1 MNKQDF
7 IEYINLLE
15 HQDLI
20 VQDWDSLGLSLYETS
35 LYNNIWGTIAILEKQ
50 LFDENGRDWIS
61 WYLFERKSLTTGD
74 ILPWYDEEGNE
85 HICNDVEDLWE
96 IVKDNLKIK

>member
-20 VQDWDSLGLSLYETS
+20 VQDWDSLGLNLYETS
-35 LYNNIWGTIAILEKQ
+35 L
-50 LFDENGRDWIS
+50 
-61 WYLFERKSLTTGD
+61 
-74 ILPWYDEEGNE
+74 
-85 HICNDVEDLWE
+85 
-96 IVKDNLKIK
+96 